1 MKFYAFATA
10 VLVGLT
16 APCLTYLA
24 SPAVAQSPTVTK
36 NIPLI
41 GTFTDNNWM
50 VTVSEQNGVYR
61 YHGYNLKTSKSI
73 DLLGATITKQGNKRL
88 YTWNNNGTRYR
99 VTWQP
104 QDQDYVRVQV
114 IGPQRTEVLNRLL
127 ARQEGGC

>member
-1 MKFYAFATA
+1 MKVYALATA
-10 VLVGLT
+10 VFVGMT
-16 APCLTYLA
+16 APCLTYFDR
-24 SPAVAQSPTVTK
+24 PAVAQPQKITQT
-36 NIPLI
+36 IPLI
-41 GTFTDNNWM
+41 GTFSDNNWT

-61 YHGYNLKTSKSI
+61 YHGHNLKTSKSI
-73 DLLGATITKQGNKRL
+73 ELLGATITKQGDKRL

-114 IGPQRTEVLNRLL
+114 ISPQRTEVLNRLL